1 MKRRKKTKKKLKY
14 LSKRNL
20 SPPRFVVG
28 FVIIVAIIL
37 AIILNFDAFSF

>member
-20 SPPRFVVG
+20 SAPKIIAIFV
-28 FVIIVAIIL
+28 FIVAIVL
-37 AIILNFDAFSF
+37 VIILNFDAFSF